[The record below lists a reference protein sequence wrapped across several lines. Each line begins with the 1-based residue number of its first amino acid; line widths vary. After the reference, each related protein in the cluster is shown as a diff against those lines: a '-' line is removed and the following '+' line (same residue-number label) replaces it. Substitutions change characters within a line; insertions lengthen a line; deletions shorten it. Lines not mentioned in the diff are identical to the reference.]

1 MEVRGL
7 TLYRYDTVLLLL
19 FSWAENVSRE
29 PEKKRKVLC
38 IKCPQVLMSMANAE
52 LVSQRMY

>member
-1 MEVRGL
+1 MGIVLEVRGL

-29 PEKKRKVLC
+29 PEKKK
-38 IKCPQVLMSMANAE
+38 KSF
-52 LVSQRMY
+52 MY